1 MLLNNFLEKHK
12 TTTNDFTHI
21 SLINGKYKIPENK
34 IDTFYDILSK
44 TEEYYLVER
53 HLEDKSNLIIDIDLK
68 VSENKRQMTD
78 EIIEK
83 IIYNINKI
91 IDKIYINN
99 DKIVYILQRDGLYKK
114 DNIYKDGLHII
125 YPEIIGN
132 YKILYLIRETIL
144 DRIKWLEDYSI
155 TSIEEIIDKSVIKSN
170 GLIMYGGKKP
180 GLEEYKLIK
189 IYDNDM
195 NILNNKNSKKEL
207 LEILSIR
214 NNNSDILIPDM
225 PNEHLDKMF
234 DDDYNIIEDEDEN
247 EDEYIMKNKVLNIV
261 DKNILRYILLKI
273 LNKSRAEQYE
283 DWIRVGFCLYN
294 ISINNIDLWIE
305 FSKRSNKYKKGECEK
320 MWRKMRTPETPLSYN
335 TLYYYCKKDNIDMLK
350 DISIIKTLD
359 NIKHEFPNNKLD
371 INNIMKGYNYI
382 YIDINDKYCPIY
394 GKEHYDNSN
403 YLEITKSGII
413 MKCRDCNCIGKIYPN
428 NKEIN
433 ITMNTIN
440 TIFNVTINNNYSLKE
455 EDIEIEIL
463 NVTDDS
469 ILNNLLSDTLNCTNG
484 KAYDL
489 AKILYHLFNNEFRF
503 DSRYKDWYYF
513 KNRWIKCNNKLRTK
527 ISNDIVD
534 YYKLMKNTIKKNYK
548 QKDTNKI
555 VDNNNINNIDNN
567 NEIQYKC
574 KIKKIDNLIG
584 DLKTTAFKNN
594 IIKEAE
600 EIFTDNH
607 ENILDKLDNDVYLL
621 GFNNGVYDIKNKC
634 FREIR
639 SDDYISMSVGYD
651 YIDENSIYYDKSM
664 ELKLLTFLEEIQ
676 PEIKQREYVL
686 IYLSTSLI
694 GLNILQHFVVFLGEG
709 RNGKGMIT
717 NLLSSTFGDYF
728 SSFKSKLLTKPSTD
742 ANLADPMI
750 LDLRKRRICIG
761 SEPEKNERINTGFT
775 KLLTG
780 RDKIKTRYNH
790 GNDMIE
796 FEVNFKIILLCNAVP
811 EADQDDKAYRK
822 RLKCIGFPTTFVDN
836 PKNDNEKK
844 INYNL
849 NVDCFKQY
857 FILLLIKYY
866 NKYETEGLPQNEQ
879 IEDLTNRINTENNKS
894 LEFMINK
901 TEISEGN
908 NIHTQTL
915 YDKFKDWF
923 YDNYPNEKIPS
934 NRIFLQN
941 IKLNYVVMEHVIIN
955 KKDSTGIKNIIFKI

>member
-1 MLLNNFLEKHK
+1 MLLNNFLEKYR
-12 TTTNDFTHI
+12 TTTSDFTHI
-21 SLINGKYKIPENK
+21 SLLNGKYNIPDNK
-34 IDTFYDILSK
+34 IDTFYDILSN
-44 TEEYYLVER
+44 TDEYYLVER
-53 HLEDKSNLIIDIDLK
+53 HLEDKSNLIIDIDIK
-68 VSENKRQMTD
+68 QTTNERKITD
-78 EIIEK
+78 KIIEK
-83 IIYNINKI
+83 IIEIINKI
-91 IDKIYINN
+91 IDHVYVYINN
-99 DKIVYILQRDGLYKK
+99 DKTVYILQREGLYKK

-125 YPEIIGN
+125 YPEIVGN
-132 YKILYLIRETIL
+132 YKILYLIRDLIL
-144 DRIKWLEDYSI
+144 ENTKWLEEYSI
-155 TSIEEIIDKSVIKSN
+155 TKIEDIIDKSVIKSN
-170 GLIMYGGKKP
+170 GLVMYGGKKP
-180 GLEEYKLIK
+180 GLDEYKLIK

-195 NILNNKNSKKEL
+195 NIVNNKYSKKEL
-207 LEILSIR
+207 LDILSIR
-214 NNNSDILIPDM
+214 NKNSEILISKIS
-225 PNEHLDKMF
+225 NEYLDDIF
-234 DDDYNIIEDEDEN
+234 DDDYNIIDTYDEN
-247 EDEYIMKNKVLNIV
+247 EDYMKDTILNIV
-261 DKNILRYILLKI
+261 DKNILRYILLNI
-273 LNKSRAEQYE
+273 LKKSRAEKYE
-283 DWIRVGFCLYN
+283 DWIRIGFCLYN
-294 ISINNIDLWIE
+294 ISINNLDLWIE

-320 MWRKMRTPETPLSYN
+320 FWIKMRTPLKPISYG
-335 TLYYYCKKDNIDMLK
+335 TLYYYSKEDNIDMLK
-350 DISIIKTLD
+350 DIYIIKTLD

-382 YIDINDKYCPIY
+382 YVDINDKYCPIY

-440 TIFNVTINNNYSLKE
+440 TMFNVTINNNYSLKE
-455 EDIEIEIL
+455 EDIEIEII
-463 NVTDDS
+463 NVTEDS
-469 ILNNLLSDTLNCTNG
+469 ILNNLLSETLNCTNG

-489 AKILYHLFNNEFRF
+489 AKILYHLFNNDFRY
-503 DSRYKDWYYF
+503 DSINKDWYYF
-513 KNRWIKCNNKLRTK
+513 NNRWIKCNNKLRTK

-555 VDNNNINNIDNN
+555 VDTSNNINIDNN
-567 NEIQYKC
+567 DIQYKY

-584 DLKTTAFKNN
+584 DLKTTAFKNS

-621 GFNNGVYDIKNKC
+621 GFDNGVYDIKNKC

-639 SDDYISMSVGYD
+639 PDDYISMSVKYD
-651 YIDENSIYYDKSM
+651 YIDENSIYYDKSI

-676 PEIKQREYVL
+676 PEIKQREYLL

-761 SEPEKNERINTGFT
+761 SEPERNEKINTGFT

-857 FILLLIKYY
+857 FILLLIKHY
-866 NKYETEGLPQNEQ
+866 NKYEIEGLPQNEQ
-879 IEDLTNRINTENNKS
+879 IEDLTNKINTENNKS
-894 LEFMINK
+894 LEFMINN

-934 NRIFLQN
+934 NRLFLQN
-941 IKLNYVVMEHVIIN
+941 IKLNYAVMEHVYIN
-955 KKDSTGIKNIIFKI
+955 KKDSTGIKNIKLKS